1 MRKGLG
7 KGLNDLLDT
16 DDSDFPKK
24 KSPST
29 VQKKSKTESK
39 RGSSAQNDSGTK
51 NTKSNKE
58 DKAETGDDSKEKTI
72 KISLIEPN
80 SSQPRQH
87 FDEEELNNLAN
98 SIKQHGIIEPIIV
111 TPAGKYYEI
120 IAGERRWRAARIA
133 GLKEVPVIVRE
144 YTEMEKIEI
153 ALIENIQRS
162 DLNPI
167 EEALC
172 YKKLIDNYNL
182 THDQLAEKVSKNRTT
197 ITNSLRL
204 LNLCEDVQQMLIDG
218 TITIGQAR
226 PLIAITDPEIQYE
239 TAKLVVDRKM
249 SARETEKLV
258 KKLLNVDP
266 EKYAQVNSA
275 EMKAIYNEI
284 ENNLKNVLGAKAK
297 IVAKPGNKGKI
308 EIEYHSNDELDRI
321 INLLY
326 TVK

>member
-7 KGLNDLLDT
+7 KGLNALLDT
-16 DDSDFPKK
+16 DDSDFTRK
-24 KSPST
+24 KSSST
-29 VQKKSKTESK
+29 GQKKSKT
-39 RGSSAQNDSGTK
+39 D
-51 NTKSNKE
+51 SNKDNKTKE
-58 DKAETGDDSKEKTI
+58 TSNGKAKNSNDNNIEVGDSSKEQTI